1 MRLNMEKKRRIIMI
15 SVIAVVIVLV
25 IATIAVIVL
34 NQKNKEENQ
43 KIIVSELYNQ
53 LQQNDKY
60 TITTTF
66 DDNNKMYYARNGNM
80 AYLSSITNGD
90 ELKLLVKDGNTYLI
104 KDDEEIYY
112 TYQNNETELS
122 RITTQ
127 LEELTTQELVKGKE
141 KIDGKTYNYD
151 EYSALTDFAI
161 QDLVNEDN
169 EEENAKTRFYYDN
182 DKLVYI
188 KTIMGDNQELLKVDI
203 SYDVDNDLFN
213 IPSNY
218 EEK

>member
-1 MRLNMEKKRRIIMI
+1 MEKKRKTIMI
-15 SVIAVVIVLV
+15 SIVAVVIIFV

-34 NQKNKEENQ
+34 NQKNEEENQ
-43 KIIVSELYNQ
+43 KIIVSELYNK

-60 TITTTF
+60 TITTTL
-66 DDNNKMYYARNGNM
+66 DDNNRMYYAKNESM

-90 ELKLLVKDGNTYLI
+90 ELELLVKDGNTYLI

-127 LEELTTQELVKGKE
+127 LEELSSQKFE
-141 KIDGKTYNYD
+141 KKKKKIEGKTYNYN
-151 EYSALTDFAI
+151 EYYSLTDFAI
-161 QDLVNEDN
+161 QDITNGDN
-169 EEENAKTRFYYDN
+169 QEEQNAKTRFYYDN

-188 KTIMGDNQELLKVDI
+188 KTIIGDNQELLKVDI